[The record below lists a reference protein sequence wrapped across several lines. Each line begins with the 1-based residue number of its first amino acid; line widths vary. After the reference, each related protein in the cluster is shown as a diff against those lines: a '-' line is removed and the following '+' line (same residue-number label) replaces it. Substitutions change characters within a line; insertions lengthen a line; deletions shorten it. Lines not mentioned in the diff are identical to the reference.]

1 MGPDKQFSYAD
12 YGQAECGTHTYDN
25 TASIVE
31 TGQSADETVT
41 VSVQCLIFQGE
52 TAWAA
57 NGNTPGVFRYNN
69 RGGNWATYVA
79 GEGKTTTLFAGQFYD
94 AGDVTLSP
102 AVGGFVTITIDLD
115 EPWEFGEDGS
125 TLRVQTYNSA
135 PSGNPAPGQFAYT
148 AECPDDPS
156 VPDICT
162 IVVPDASITAFMSGW
177 ASGFLTRTSRQP
189 CN

>member
-79 GEGKTTTLFAGQFYD
+79 GEGKTTTLFAG
-94 AGDVTLSP
+94 
-102 AVGGFVTITIDLD
+102 
-115 EPWEFGEDGS
+115 
-125 TLRVQTYNSA
+125 
-135 PSGNPAPGQFAYT
+135 
-148 AECPDDPS
+148 
-156 VPDICT
+156 
-162 IVVPDASITAFMSGW
+162 
-177 ASGFLTRTSRQP
+177 
-189 CN
+189 